1 MKYGLIGEKLGHS
14 FSKVI
19 HEKIGSYT
27 YELKEISKENLH
39 SFMRAKDFSGINVTI
54 PYKEDVMPYLDYI
67 DSASEKI
74 GAVNT
79 VINQGGKLY
88 GYNTDFYGMK
98 LMIEKNGFDFKDKK
112 VLILGSGGT
121 AKTSKAVSMALG
133 AREVITVSRS
143 GQVNYENV
151 ASLHGDAEYII
162 NTTPCGMFPNND
174 TYALDPADF
183 GSLEG
188 IVDAVYNP
196 LETTLIQKG
205 KEIGVKGVTG
215 LYMLVAQAVLAW
227 EKFMGESLDAEKI
240 ADEIYADILREKRN
254 IVLIGMPG
262 SGKSTVGRALAENL
276 SRDFVDTDEMIVEKY
291 GNISDIFARSGEE
304 YFRDKESEAVK
315 EVSKRNGIVIATGG
329 GAILRKENV
338 RALRQNAVIFF
349 LDRPL
354 ENIIPT
360 SDRPL
365 SSDIESLRKR
375 FDERYDLYVNASDFH
390 IKADGDVRD
399 TFEKIKRCL

>member
-1 MKYGLIGEKLGHS
+1 
-14 FSKVI
+14 
-19 HEKIGSYT
+19 
-27 YELKEISKENLH
+27 
-39 SFMRAKDFSGINVTI
+39 
-54 PYKEDVMPYLDYI
+54 
-67 DSASEKI
+67 
-74 GAVNT
+74 
-79 VINQGGKLY
+79 
-88 GYNTDFYGMK
+88 
-98 LMIEKNGFDFKDKK
+98 
-112 VLILGSGGT
+112 
-121 AKTSKAVSMALG
+121 
-133 AREVITVSRS
+133 
-143 GQVNYENV
+143 
-151 ASLHGDAEYII
+151 
-162 NTTPCGMFPNND
+162 
-174 TYALDPADF
+174 
-183 GSLEG
+183 
-188 IVDAVYNP
+188 
-196 LETTLIQKG
+196 
-205 KEIGVKGVTG
+205 
-215 LYMLVAQAVLAW
+215 
-227 EKFMGESLDAEKI
+227 
-240 ADEIYADILREKRN
+240 
-254 IVLIGMPG
+254 MPG

-315 EVSKRNGIVIATGG
+315 EVSKKNGIVIATGG

-375 FDERYDLYVNASDFH
+375 FDERYDLYMNSSDFH